1 MTFENPSMPSRNH
14 DAPND
19 ASAFKSRGGL
29 MRIWRACTYSLDGL
43 RAALAHEAAFRQELV
58 GVLVLVPIG
67 LWLGEDALERV
78 LLVGSLLQVLIVE
91 IVNSAVEA
99 VVDRVSLDRHDLSKR
114 AKDLGSA
121 AVLLSIALALWV
133 WVGLLLF

>member
-1 MTFENPSMPSRNH
+1 MNPPRH
-14 DAPND
+14 GLPPD

-29 MRIWRACTYSLDGL
+29 IRIWRALTYSLDGL

-58 GVLVLVPIG
+58 LVLVLLPLG
-67 LWLGEDALERV
+67 LWLGDDALERV

-121 AVLLSIALALWV
+121 AVLLSIGLALWV

>member
-1 MTFENPSMPSRNH
+1 MNAPHHEPSP
-14 DAPND
+14 D

-29 MRIWRACTYSLDGL
+29 MRIWRALTYSVDGL
-43 RAALAHEAAFRQELV
+43 RAALAHEAAFRQELLA
-58 GVLVLVPIG
+58 VLVLVPLA
-67 LWLGEDALERV
+67 LWLGHDTLERV

-121 AVLLSIALALWV
+121 AVLLSIGLAVWV

>member
-1 MTFENPSMPSRNH
+1 MN
-14 DAPND
+14 APDRDPPQD

-29 MRIWRACTYSLDGL
+29 MRIWRAFTYSLDGFK
-43 RAALAHEAAFRQELV
+43 AALTHEAAFRQELA
-58 GVLVLVPIG
+58 LVLVMVP
-67 LWLGEDALERV
+67 LALYLGEDALERV
-78 LLVGSLLQVLIVE
+78 LLVGSLIQVLIVE

-99 VVDRVSLDRHDLSKR
+99 VVDRVSMDRHDLSKR

-121 AVLLSIALALWV
+121 AVMLSLALTAWV

>member
-1 MTFENPSMPSRNH
+1 MNESRSNASQ
-14 DAPND
+14 DAT
-19 ASAFKSRGGL
+19 AFKSRGGL
-29 MRIWRACTYSLDGL
+29 MRVWRAFTYSLDGL
-43 RAALAHEAAFRQELV
+43 RAAITHEAAFRQELAL
-58 GVLVLVPIG
+58 VLVLVPVG
-67 LWLGEDALERV
+67 LWLGHDTLERV

-121 AVLLSIALALWV
+121 AVLLSIGLAVWV
-133 WVGLLLF
+133 WLGLLLF

>member
-1 MTFENPSMPSRNH
+1 MN
-14 DAPND
+14 APDRDSPQD

-29 MRIWRACTYSLDGL
+29 MRIWRAFTYSLDGFK
-43 RAALAHEAAFRQELV
+43 AALVHEAAFRQELSL
-58 GVLVLVPIG
+58 VLVLVPLA
-67 LWLGEDALERV
+67 LWLGEDTLERV
-78 LLVGSLLQVLIVE
+78 LLVASLIQVLIVE

-99 VVDRVSLDRHDLSKR
+99 VVDRVSMDRHDLSKR

-121 AVLLSIALALWV
+121 AVMLSLALAAWV

>member
-1 MTFENPSMPSRNH
+1 MNAPHRESPL
-14 DAPND
+14 DAT
-19 ASAFKSRGGL
+19 AFKSRGGL
-29 MRIWRACTYSLDGL
+29 MRVWRALTYSLDGL
-43 RAALAHEAAFRQELV
+43 RAAVAHEAAFRQELIAA
-58 GVLVLVPIG
+58 LVLVPLA
-67 LWLGEDALERV
+67 LWLGHDTLERV

-121 AVLLSIALALWV
+121 AVMLSIILAVWV
-133 WVGLLLF
+133 WAGLLLF

>member
-1 MTFENPSMPSRNH
+1 MSPPRSPS
-14 DAPND
+14 PND

-29 MRIWRACTYSLDGL
+29 MRVWRACLYSLDGL
-43 RAALAHEAAFRQELV
+43 RAALAHEAAFRQELAL
-58 GVLVLVPIG
+58 VLVLVPVA
-67 LWLGEDALERV
+67 LWLGHDALERV

-121 AVLLSIALALWV
+121 AVFLSLGLALWV
-133 WVGLLLF
+133 WVGLLVF

>member
-1 MTFENPSMPSRNH
+1 MHSRNH

-19 ASAFKSRGGL
+19 ATAFKSRGGL
-29 MRIWRACTYSLDGL
+29 IRVWRAFTYSLAGL
-43 RAALAHEAAFRQELV
+43 RAAVDHEAAFRQELV
-58 GVLVLVPIG
+58 AALVLVPLA
-67 LWLGEDALERV
+67 LWLGHDTLERV
-78 LLVGSLLQVLIVE
+78 LLVASLLQVLIVE

-121 AVLLSIALALWV
+121 AVMLSIILAVWV
-133 WVGLLLF
+133 WAGLLLF

>member
-1 MTFENPSMPSRNH
+1 MNAPHRQSTQ
-14 DAPND
+14 DA
-19 ASAFKSRGGL
+19 AALKSRGGL
-29 MRIWRACTYSLDGL
+29 MRVWRAFTYSLDGL

-58 GVLVLVPIG
+58 LVAVLLPLA
-67 LWLGEDALERV
+67 LWLGHDALERV
-78 LLVGSLLQVLIVE
+78 LLVGSLIQVLIVE

-121 AVLLSIALALWV
+121 AVLLSILLAVWV
-133 WVGLLLF
+133 WVGLLVF

>member
-1 MTFENPSMPSRNH
+1 MNAPHRETPI
-14 DAPND
+14 DAT
-19 ASAFKSRGGL
+19 AFKSRGGL
-29 MRIWRACTYSLDGL
+29 IRVWRAITYSLAGL
-43 RAALAHEAAFRQELV
+43 RAAVDHEAAFRQELLAA
-58 GVLVLVPIG
+58 LVLVPLA
-67 LWLGEDALERV
+67 LWLGHDPLERV

-121 AVLLSIALALWV
+121 AVLLSIILAVWV
-133 WVGLLLF
+133 WAGLLLF